1 MNSEKIRS
9 IHDVVSTS
17 ASRRRGIRPGLLLA
31 SLLAVLPLSAPM
43 LFAQGGDTTA
53 RATTP
58 ASADTV
64 RGSVTGSVYDSLRNS
79 PLVGATVVID
89 GTMYSATTDGI
100 GRYRI
105 DSVPAGQYRM
115 GFFHPVLDSL
125 GLGSP
130 VQTVTVRGGAVAR
143 VDMGVPSVA
152 TISATVCPPS
162 SRQPNTGIIAG
173 VVRDANTGAPLPGAV
188 VVLSWMGMRVTGGRL
203 LNMLQ
208 ATNATAD
215 KRGSYWVCGVPS
227 GTTITV
233 RATSGT
239 HSSGQ
244 AELQVANQGLALRDI
259 SLVMAAAAGATPN
272 AVVGGVAR
280 RGTATLIG
288 TVKSPEGVPLEH
300 AQASVLGTNISGSTD
315 AAGVV
320 QLAELP
326 PGTQTVEVR
335 MIGFRP
341 HRMTVDLRPKDTT
354 RVNIV
359 IHQRVVVLDTVK
371 VAGKKPHDWLQGFD
385 RRQKQ
390 GFGHFLTRKDIE
402 DHAVIDLTDVFRT
415 VPGVRVVW
423 TGSDYTLQMSRATS
437 LSGGC
442 PITYY
447 IDGMPV
453 SDFNINWLQPP
464 DVEAI
469 EVYQPGQAPP
479 QFGGGMGGCGVVVV
493 WTRRGGS

>member
-1 MNSEKIRS
+1 MEQLGDMTSEQIRL
-9 IHDVVSTS
+9 IHGVDTPP
-17 ASRRRGIRPGLLLA
+17 ASSRRGIRLGLLLA
-31 SLLAVLPLSAPM
+31 SMLAMLLACAPTLSA
-43 LFAQGGDTTA
+43 QRSDTTS
-53 RATTP
+53 RATTQP
-58 ASADTV
+58 SLDTV
-64 RGSVTGSVYDSLRNS
+64 RGAVTGTVYDSLRQR

-89 GTMYSATTDGI
+89 GTMYSAKTDGI
-100 GRYRI
+100 GRYHI
-105 DSVPAGQYRM
+105 DSVPVGQYRM

-125 GLGSP
+125 GLASA
-130 VQTVTVRGGAVAR
+130 VQNVTVQGGATAH

-152 TISATVCPPS
+152 TISAAVCPPS
-162 SRQPNTGIIAG
+162 ARQPNTGIVAG

-188 VVLSWMGMRVTGGRL
+188 VVLSWMGMRVSGGRL
-203 LNMLQ
+203 INMLQ

-244 AELQVANQGLALRDI
+244 AELQVVNQGLALRDI
-259 SLVMAAAAGATPN
+259 SLVMAAADGAAPN
-272 AVVGGVAR
+272 TVVGGVAR
-280 RGTATLIG
+280 TGTATLIA
-288 TVKSPEGVPLEH
+288 TVKSPEGIPLEH
-300 AQASVLGTNISGSTD
+300 AQASVLGTTISGTSD
-315 AAGVV
+315 AAGIVR
-320 QLAELP
+320 LANLP
-326 PGTQTVEVR
+326 PGTQTMEVR

-354 RVNIV
+354 RVTVV
-359 IHQRVVVLDTVK
+359 IHQRVVVLDSMK
-371 VAGKKPHDWLQGFD
+371 VIGKRRNDWLQGFD

-402 DHAVIDLTDVFRT
+402 DHAVIDLTDAFRT

-423 TGSDYTLQMSRATS
+423 TGSDYTLAMSRATS
-437 LSGGC
+437 LSGSC

-469 EVYQPGQAPP
+469 EIYQPGQAPP
-479 QFGGGMGGCGVVVV
+479 QFSGGMGEGAV
-493 WTRRGGS
+493 